1 MALPSPSFVGL
12 HGGAPGAELLG
23 LTAGVLERRARVGLD
38 QVTGLDPL
46 EAVALK
52 QPCVLCLQQSAGNSA
67 GPEVDVAPAF
77 FGDRGLDGHVGDLD
91 APGGPE
97 HPVDLGEDRALV
109 GGEIDDAV

>member
-67 GPEVDVAPAF
+67 GPEVDVAPPF
-77 FGDRGLDGHVGDLD
+77 LGDRGLDGHVGDLD
-91 APGGPE
+91 EPGGRE

-109 GGEIDDAV
+109 GRKIDDAV